1 VADNEKAF
9 GRMDD
14 FGRLIDRMAEAGR
27 VPADLHTALVNVADL
42 LEMAVMIARTRLGDR
57 WTGADALE
65 ICRLVSEERERL
77 VRREDKKPRSE

>member
-14 FGRLIDRMAEAGR
+14 FDRLIDRMAEAGR
-27 VPADLHTALVNVADL
+27 VPADLHTALVNVADVL
-42 LEMAVMIARTRLGDR
+42 GLAVMIARTRLGDK

-65 ICRLVSEERERL
+65 ICRLVLEERERL
-77 VRREDKKPRSE
+77 TTLEVARP

>member
-14 FGRLIDRMAEAGR
+14 FDRLIDRMAEAGR
-27 VPADLHTALVNVADL
+27 VPADLHTALVNVADVL
-42 LEMAVMIARTRLGDR
+42 GLAVMIARTRLGDK

-65 ICRLVSEERERL
+65 ICRLVLEERERL
-77 VRREDKKPRSE
+77 RTLEEAGP

>member
-14 FGRLIDRMAEAGR
+14 FDRLIDRMAEAGR

-42 LEMAVMIARTRLGDR
+42 LGLAVMIARTRLGDK

-65 ICRLVSEERERL
+65 ICRLVLEERERL
-77 VRREDKKPRSE
+77 RTLEEAGP

>member
-14 FGRLIDRMAEAGR
+14 FDRLIDRMAEAGR

-42 LEMAVMIARTRLGDR
+42 LGLAVMIARTRLGDK
-57 WTGADALE
+57 WTGANALE
-65 ICRLVSEERERL
+65 ICRLVLEERERL
-77 VRREDKKPRSE
+77 RTLEEAGP